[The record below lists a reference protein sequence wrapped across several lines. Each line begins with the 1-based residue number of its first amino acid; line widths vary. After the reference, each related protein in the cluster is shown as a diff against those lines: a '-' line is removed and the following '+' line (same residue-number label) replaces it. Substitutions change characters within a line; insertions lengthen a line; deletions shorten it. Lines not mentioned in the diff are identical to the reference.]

1 MKKIS
6 EKELSYLQDK
16 STLKDK
22 KNFIKKTLIFIIL
35 AIISL
40 IMGEIIIS
48 TIVIIVWYIISSI
61 NYKNKLK
68 KLLKSDLSY
77 EEIRN
82 KLFK

>member
-1 MKKIS
+1 MKKIN
-6 EKELSYLQDK
+6 EQELSYLKDK
-16 STLKDK
+16 AKLKDK